1 MRVGETTQ
9 GVYSDVLGK
18 TLPNGWTVGLG
29 NELFLTEE
37 GETFEGKGI
46 PADVQV
52 PVFTD
57 EDLANGRDSAIE
69 KTEEIL
75 TAKS

>member
-1 MRVGETTQ
+1 VTTQ
-9 GVYSDVLGK
+9 GVYSDVLDK
-18 TLPNGWTVGLG
+18 TLPNGWEFDLG

-46 PADVQV
+46 PADIQV

-75 TAKS
+75 AA